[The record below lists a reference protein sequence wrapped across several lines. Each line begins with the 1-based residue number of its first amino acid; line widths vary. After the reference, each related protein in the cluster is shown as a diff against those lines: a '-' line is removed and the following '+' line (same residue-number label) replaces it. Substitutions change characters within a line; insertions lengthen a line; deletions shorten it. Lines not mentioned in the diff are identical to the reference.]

1 VRTVVV
7 GAGAAGAI
15 IAARL
20 TEHRSD
26 PVLLLEAGPDYGSE
40 IPADLADGTRNSL
53 TAHDWGLTHR
63 PTSSLPPFPLPR
75 GRVVGG
81 SSAVNTCIALRG
93 QPEDYDEWADRGL
106 SGWSWAECLPAFKR
120 LERDL
125 DFGDRPHHGSDG
137 PLPVRRHKASELVPW
152 QAGFLDACE
161 RSGLPACEDT
171 NAPHATGYGCHAM
184 NKIEGRRISAAEA
197 WLTPEVRSREHLTL
211 VADTLV
217 HRVRIDGDRVLGV
230 EVSQDGET
238 RNIDADRVVLCG
250 GAFGTLGLLLRSGI
264 GPKAELDRMG
274 VTCVRDVPAVGSRLL
289 DHPGCALF
297 FRPKADA
304 QFDPL
309 HPLIQTVA
317 LIREEGA
324 IRNTLQLQAGSCIP
338 TKWGAIRG
346 VSLMMSVCKP
356 HSVGRARFKSADPL
370 EKPTITSNF
379 YRDPRDL
386 ALAVEGLGFLS
397 QLADSPALKGLGW
410 GFYPT
415 QFAARREW
423 LLRRW
428 IPVACDSG
436 YHPCGTVPMGEA
448 TDDRGRIDGLEAL
461 TIADASL
468 FPTIPASNIH
478 IPTLMVGERFGAW
491 LSGIA

>member
-1 VRTVVV
+1 LRTVVV
-7 GAGAAGAI
+7 GAGAAGAV

-26 PVLLLEAGPDYGSE
+26 PVLLLEAGPDYGAD
-40 IPADLADGTRNSL
+40 IPEDLADGTRNSL
-53 TAHDWGLTHR
+53 SAHDWGLTHR
-63 PTSSLPPFPLPR
+63 PTPRLPPFPMPR

-106 SGWSWAECLPAFKR
+106 DGWSWEACLPAFKR

-125 DFGDRPHHGSDG
+125 DLGDLPHHGSDG
-137 PLPVRRHKASELVPW
+137 PLPVRRHTLDELVPW
-152 QAGFLDACE
+152 QAAFLEACE
-161 RSGLPACEDT
+161 GFGLPACDDT
-171 NAPHATGYGCHAM
+171 NAPGATGFGRHAM
-184 NKIEGRRISAAEA
+184 NKLDGRRISAAEA
-197 WLTPEVRSREHLTL
+197 WLTPEVRKREHLTL
-211 VADTLV
+211 SPDTLV
-217 HRVRIDGDRVLGV
+217 HRLRLEGDRVIGLDV
-230 EVSQDGET
+230 EQDGRPAQIE
-238 RNIDADRVVLCG
+238 ADRVVLCG
-250 GAFGTLGLLLRSGI
+250 GAFGTLGILLRSGI
-264 GPKAELDRMG
+264 GPREDLDRMG
-274 VTCVRDVPAVGSRLL
+274 VDCVRDVPAIGARLL

-297 FRPKADA
+297 FRPRAGA
-304 QFDPL
+304 AFDPS

-317 LIREEGA
+317 LLREEGA
-324 IRNTLQLQAGSCIP
+324 YRNTLQLQAGSCVP

-346 VSLMMSVCKP
+346 VSLMVSICKP
-356 HSVGRARFKSADPL
+356 YGTGRVRFRSADPR
-370 EKPTITSNF
+370 ERPHIQSNF
-379 YRDPRDL
+379 YTDSRDL
-386 ALAVEGLGFLS
+386 DLAVEGLGILS
-397 QLADSPALKGLGW
+397 RLADSPAMRPLAW

-448 TDDRGRIDGLEAL
+448 TDARGRIDGIEGL
-461 TIADASL
+461 TVADASL

-478 IPTLMVGERFGAW
+478 VPTLMVGERFGAW
-491 LSGIA
+491 LSA

>member
-7 GAGAAGAI
+7 GAGAAGAV

-20 TEHRSD
+20 TERRSD
-26 PVLLLEAGPDYGSE
+26 PVLLLEAGPDYGAD

-63 PTSSLPPFPLPR
+63 PTPSLPPFPMPR

-106 SGWSWAECLPAFKR
+106 EGWAWADCLPAFKQ

-125 DFGDRPHHGSDG
+125 DLGDLPYHGSDG
-137 PLPVRRHKASELVPW
+137 PLPVRRHPPGELVPW
-152 QAGFLDACE
+152 QAAFLDACE
-161 RSGLPACEDT
+161 RSGLPACADT
-171 NAPHATGYGCHAM
+171 NEPGATGYGCHAM
-184 NKIEGRRISAAEA
+184 NKIDGRRISAAEA
-197 WLTPEVRSREHLTL
+197 WLTPEVRLREHLTI
-211 VADTLV
+211 ASDTVV
-217 HRVRIDGDRVLGV
+217 HRLRIRGDRVTGV
-230 EVSQDGET
+230 EVEQHGEV
-238 RNIDADRVVLCG
+238 RAIDADRVVLCG
-250 GAFGTLGLLLRSGI
+250 GTFGTLGVLLRSGI
-264 GPKAELDRMG
+264 GPQSELDRMG
-274 VTCVRDVPAVGSRLL
+274 VDCVRDVPAVGARLL

-297 FRPKADA
+297 FRPKSAAD
-304 QFDPL
+304 FSPL

-317 LIREEGA
+317 LMRAEGVH
-324 IRNTLQLQAGSCIP
+324 RNTLQLQAGSCVP

-356 HSVGRARFKSADPL
+356 YSAGRVRFRTADPG
-370 EKPTITSNF
+370 EKPVIQSNF

-386 ALAVEGLGFLS
+386 ALAVEGLGILS
-397 QLADSPALKGLGW
+397 ELADTPSMQQLGR

-415 QFAARREW
+415 QFVARREW

-448 TDDRGRIDGLEAL
+448 TDHRGRIDGLEAL

-478 IPTLMVGERFGAW
+478 LPTLMLGERFGAW
-491 LSGIA
+491 LADC